1 MRSGLVIFYALRGTE
16 RLRPGA
22 ALASKR
28 RLPHPKLKLRREQ
41 MTIGNV
47 IYKLDPAL
55 SPVRPGRV
63 SPHPILPP
71 TARRRLARSARR
83 GR

>member
-1 MRSGLVIFYALRGTE
+1 
-16 RLRPGA
+16 
-22 ALASKR
+22 
-28 RLPHPKLKLRREQ
+28 

-55 SPVRPGRV
+55 SRVRTGRV

-71 TARRRLARSARR
+71 TARKRSARSERR

>member
-1 MRSGLVIFYALRGTE
+1 
-16 RLRPGA
+16 
-22 ALASKR
+22 
-28 RLPHPKLKLRREQ
+28 

-55 SPVRPGRV
+55 SPVRTGRV

-71 TARRRLARSARR
+71 TARRRSARSERR